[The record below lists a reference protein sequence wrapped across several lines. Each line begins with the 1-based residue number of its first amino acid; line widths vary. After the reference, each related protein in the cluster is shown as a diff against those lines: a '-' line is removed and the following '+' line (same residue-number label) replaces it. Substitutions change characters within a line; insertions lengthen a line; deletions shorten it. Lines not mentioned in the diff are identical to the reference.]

1 MVNSDTIN
9 ILNTIKSLESSSEIL
24 KEIIKKLLSS
34 IGII

>member
-24 KEIIKKLLSS
+24 KEIINKLLSS